1 MSKMECFT
9 KLVYSFSSLTIFTK
23 HAMLDVW
30 QGSDYDSGLL
40 QLFCCDSKRD
50 KWEHLIYAKLIKILT
65 PNLEF
70 SPYSEVI
77 HRSTTF
83 NLTVS

>member
-50 KWEHLIYAKLIKILT
+50 KWEY
-65 PNLEF
+65 
-70 SPYSEVI
+70 
-77 HRSTTF
+77 
-83 NLTVS
+83 

>member
-1 MSKMECFT
+1 MSKMA
-9 KLVYSFSSLTIFTK
+9 IFTK

-50 KWEHLIYAKLIKILT
+50 KREHLIYCL
-65 PNLEF
+65 PSNLPG
-70 SPYSEVI
+70 SKY
-77 HRSTTF
+77 HK
-83 NLTVS
+83 